1 MDGSRKNAAFSIFE
15 TLSKPDGDMFRIR
28 LCFILLAAIGSI
40 ACAEAQAVRRD
51 SAKAFQK
58 VRECSAQ
65 MGPNVITF
73 SFYQPTQ
80 SRDQFCEDVP
90 ETGPTTVVIDTMQ
103 DELRDM
109 MVEIRIVE
117 AAPNGDDEAAPNEA
131 YLPPAQ
137 FRTGVI
143 QLEHDFKKQGD
154 YVALVRARSEDGR
167 KEYNARFFFSVGEE
181 FLRAW
186 TAVAVA
192 TAVALALGAGWYLHS
207 FGRRDSKKTK
217 LRQA

>member
-1 MDGSRKNAAFSIFE
+1 MMRP
-15 TLSKPDGDMFRIR
+15 L
-28 LCFILLAAIGSI
+28 LILIAAIGLI
-40 ACAEAQAVRRD
+40 ARADAQAVRRD

-90 ETGPTTVVIDTMQ
+90 ETGSTTIVVDTMQ

-117 AAPNGDDEAAPNEA
+117 ADPKGEDGVAPNEA

-154 YVALVRARSEDGR
+154 YVALVRARSPDGR

-192 TAVALALGAGWYLHS
+192 TTVALALGAGWYANA
-207 FGRRDSKKTK
+207 FGKRASQKRR
-217 LRQA
+217 LRNT

>member
-1 MDGSRKNAAFSIFE
+1 M
-15 TLSKPDGDMFRIR
+15 LRIR
-28 LCFILLAAIGSI
+28 LFLILLAAIGLV
-40 ACAEAQAVRRD
+40 AHANAQAVRRD

-73 SFYQPTQ
+73 TFYQPTQ
-80 SRDQFCEDVP
+80 SRSQFCEDIP
-90 ETGPTTVVIDTMQ
+90 ETGPTTIVVDTMQ

-117 AAPNGDDEAAPNEA
+117 ADPKGDDEAAPNEA

-137 FRTGVI
+137 FQTGVI

-167 KEYNARFFFSVGEE
+167 KEYNARFAFSVGEE

-186 TAVAVA
+186 SAVAVA
-192 TAVALALGAGWYLHS
+192 TVVALALGAGWYAHAL
-207 FGRRDSKKTK
+207 GKRASKKT
-217 LRQA
+217 

>member
-1 MDGSRKNAAFSIFE
+1 M
-15 TLSKPDGDMFRIR
+15 MR
-28 LCFILLAAIGSI
+28 LLLILLAAINLV
-40 ACAEAQAVRRD
+40 AHANAQAVRRD

-73 SFYQPTQ
+73 TFYQPTQ
-80 SRDQFCEDVP
+80 SRSQFCEDIP
-90 ETGPTTVVIDTMQ
+90 ETGPTTIVVDTMQ

-117 AAPNGDDEAAPNEA
+117 ADPKGDDEAAPNEA
-131 YLPPAQ
+131 YLAPAQ
-137 FRTGVI
+137 FQTGVI
-143 QLEHDFKKQGD
+143 QLEHDFRKKGD

-167 KEYNARFFFSVGEE
+167 KEYNARFAFSVGEE

-186 TAVAVA
+186 SAVAIA
-192 TAVALALGAGWYLHS
+192 TVVTLALGAGWYAHA
-207 FGRRDSKKTK
+207 FGKRTSKKNK
-217 LRQA
+217 LRHA

>member
-1 MDGSRKNAAFSIFE
+1 M
-15 TLSKPDGDMFRIR
+15 TR
-28 LCFILLAAIGSI
+28 LLLILVAAIGLI
-40 ACAEAQAVRRD
+40 ARADAQAVRRD

-58 VRECSAQ
+58 VRECAAQ

-80 SRDQFCEDVP
+80 SRSQFCEDIP
-90 ETGPTTVVIDTMQ
+90 ETGPTTIVVDTMQ

-109 MVEIRIVE
+109 MVEIRIV
-117 AAPNGDDEAAPNEA
+117 AADPKGDEESAPNEA

-154 YVALVRARSEDGR
+154 YVALVRARSADGR
-167 KEYNARFFFSVGEE
+167 KEYNARFPFSVGEE
-181 FLRAW
+181 FMRDWA
-186 TAVAVA
+186 AVAVA
-192 TAVALALGAGWYLHS
+192 TVVALALGAGWYGHAFS
-207 FGRRDSKKTK
+207 RRSSKKRAE
-217 LRQA
+217 LRKA

>member
-1 MDGSRKNAAFSIFE
+1 M
-15 TLSKPDGDMFRIR
+15 MR
-28 LCFILLAAIGSI
+28 LLLILIAAIGLTGR
-40 ACAEAQAVRRD
+40 ADAQAVRRD

-90 ETGPTTVVIDTMQ
+90 ETGPTTIVVDTMQ

-117 AAPNGDDEAAPNEA
+117 ADPKGDDDVAPNEA

-154 YVALVRARSEDGR
+154 YVALVRARSPDGR

-186 TAVAVA
+186 AAVAVA
-192 TAVALALGAGWYLHS
+192 TAVALALGACWDANA
-207 FGRRDSKKTK
+207 FGKRASQKSRPRS
-217 LRQA
+217 A

>member
-1 MDGSRKNAAFSIFE
+1 MSNSGEN
-15 TLSKPDGDMFRIR
+15 MFRIR
-28 LCFILLAAIGSI
+28 LFFILLAAIGSI
-40 ACAEAQAVRRD
+40 DCAEAQAVRRD

-90 ETGPTTVVIDTMQ
+90 ETGSTTIVVDTMQ

-131 YLPPAQ
+131 YLPPARFQ
-137 FRTGVI
+137 TGVI

-167 KEYNARFFFSVGEE
+167 KEYNARFLFSVGEE
-181 FLRAW
+181 FMRAW

-192 TAVALALGAGWYLHS
+192 TVVAIALGAGWYVHS
-207 FGRRDSKKTK
+207 FGKRASKKTK
-217 LRQA
+217 FRQA

>member
-1 MDGSRKNAAFSIFE
+1 
-15 TLSKPDGDMFRIR
+15 MFRIR
-28 LCFILLAAIGSI
+28 LFFILLAAIGSI

-58 VRECSAQ
+58 VRECTAQ

-80 SRDQFCEDVP
+80 SRSQFCQDIP
-90 ETGPTTVVIDTMQ
+90 ETGPTTIVIDTMQ

-117 AAPNGDDEAAPNEA
+117 ADPKGDEDAAPNEA

-154 YVALVRARSEDGR
+154 YVALVRARSPDGR
-167 KEYNARFFFSVGEE
+167 KEYNARFPFSVGEE
-181 FLRAW
+181 FMRDWA
-186 TAVAVA
+186 AVAIA
-192 TAVALALGAGWYLHS
+192 TAVALALGAGWYVHS
-207 FGRRDSKKTK
+207 FGKRDSKKTK
-217 LRQA
+217 FRQA

>member
-1 MDGSRKNAAFSIFE
+1 M
-15 TLSKPDGDMFRIR
+15 MR
-28 LCFILLAAIGSI
+28 LLLIVLAAIGSI

-90 ETGPTTVVIDTMQ
+90 ETGSTTIVVDTMQ

-117 AAPNGDDEAAPNEA
+117 ADPKGDDDVAPNEA
-131 YLPPAQ
+131 YLPPSQ

-186 TAVAVA
+186 TAIAVA
-192 TAVALALGAGWYLHS
+192 TAVALALGVGWYVHS
-207 FGRRDSKKTK
+207 FGKRDSKKTK
-217 LRQA
+217 FRQA

>member
-1 MDGSRKNAAFSIFE
+1 M
-15 TLSKPDGDMFRIR
+15 MR
-28 LCFILLAAIGSI
+28 LLLILLAAINLV
-40 ACAEAQAVRRD
+40 AHANAQAVRRD

-73 SFYQPTQ
+73 TFYQPTQ
-80 SRDQFCEDVP
+80 SRSQFCEDIP
-90 ETGPTTVVIDTMQ
+90 ETGPTTIVVDTMQ

-117 AAPNGDDEAAPNEA
+117 ADPKGDDEAAPNEA

-137 FRTGVI
+137 FQTGVI

-167 KEYNARFFFSVGEE
+167 KEYNARFAFSVGEE

-186 TAVAVA
+186 SAVAIA
-192 TAVALALGAGWYLHS
+192 TVVALALGAGWYAHA
-207 FGRRDSKKTK
+207 FGKRTSKKTK
-217 LRQA
+217 LRHA

>member
-1 MDGSRKNAAFSIFE
+1 MMRP
-15 TLSKPDGDMFRIR
+15 L
-28 LCFILLAAIGSI
+28 LILLAAIGLI
-40 ACAEAQAVRRD
+40 ASADAQAVRRD

-80 SRDQFCEDVP
+80 SRSQFCEDVP
-90 ETGPTTVVIDTMQ
+90 ETGPTTIVVDTMQ

-109 MVEIRIVE
+109 MVEIRIIE
-117 AAPNGDDEAAPNEA
+117 AAPNGDDESAPNEA

-137 FRTGVI
+137 FQTGVI
-143 QLEHDFKKQGD
+143 QLEHDFKEKGD

-167 KEYNARFFFSVGEE
+167 KEYNARFAFSVGEE
-181 FLRAW
+181 FLRDW
-186 TAVAVA
+186 TAVAIA
-192 TAVALALGAGWYLHS
+192 TVVALALGACWYANA
-207 FGRRDSKKTK
+207 FGKRASQKTK
-217 LRQA
+217 LRHA